1 MSVIRTTVHAALGA
15 ALLIGFAQTADAKT
29 YRMSNQWTEKTAGAK
44 VDKWWA
50 AEIEKRTNGAVKIKI
65 FWEGVLG
72 KAKENLG
79 LIQQGAIAVLRRT
92 QLVQVIGE
100 CLDVI
105 RVDLGQVGQLLVV
118 VLVV

>member
-65 FWEGVLG
+65 F
-72 KAKENLG
+72 
-79 LIQQGAIAVLRRT
+79 
-92 QLVQVIGE
+92 
-100 CLDVI
+100 
-105 RVDLGQVGQLLVV
+105 
-118 VLVV
+118 